1 MEGRLFNM
9 GKEGACKIKK
19 APLMIKPSKPP
30 PGGEGK
36 THNRPS
42 PVGNAPLLPTAP
54 PPEGEVLAA
63 LCLVMLMRE
72 MLLCD
77 LLCPRLRG
85 KGGAVRHQ
93 RGGELPKAAPSCR
106 TRHSE
111 RSEESRGKPQVR
123 E

>member
-1 MEGRLFNM
+1 M
-9 GKEGACKIKK
+9 KK

-30 PGGEGK
+30 QGARGK
-36 THNRPS
+36 PYNRPS
-42 PVGNAPLLPTAP
+42 PVGNAPLWCLTAP

-63 LCLVMLMRE
+63 LCLELLMRE
-72 MLLCD
+72 MFLCG

-111 RSEESRGKPQVR
+111 RSEESRGK
-123 E
+123 